1 MKERNGIIMVIY
13 EIFWIYNDFENILRE
28 GFNEEFCW
36 YMILLRKKGLVFK
49 DAVFG
54 DPELVYIG
62 KAVKQAVSDRLL
74 RGHDQLIMYLRDF
87 DRKIMMAVGKPE
99 NPRTLSEEE
108 IGNIESAL
116 IAKFKPRLNAH
127 GLKEYKGPRI
137 IIRSRSNL
145 LGECHDIFIWEWS
158 S

>member
-1 MKERNGIIMVIY
+1 MVIY

-28 GFNEEFCW
+28 GFMKEYCW
-36 YMILLRKKGLVFK
+36 YMIFLWKKGLLFK
-49 DAVFG
+49 EAIFG

-74 RGHDQLIMYLRDF
+74 RGHDQLIMCLRDF
-87 DRKIMMAVGKPE
+87 DQKIVMGVGKSE
-99 NPRTLSEEE
+99 NPSTLSEEE

-145 LGECHDIFIWEWS
+145 LGECQDIFNWEWS